1 MKVQTPLARQVSDA
15 RPSRLRSRV
24 TNGRTLF
31 VEGDGRGPWARR
43 LRDLCEAHAADL
55 GGAECLS
62 EAQRSLIRRCAT
74 IEVQLEQMEGQL
86 CDGKACDLSNMQQP
100 RGIYDGSLRRSG
112 LSASHEMS
120 RQRLSNTWLR
130 RNDKPMSLIQRTP
143 NEPPEP
149 SWLAAYHK

>member
-86 CDGKACDLSNMQQP
+86 CDGKTCDLSKYATAA
-100 RGIYDGSLRRSG
+100 GHLRRILETLG
-112 LSASHEMS
+112 IERKPRDVTPTLEQYLAEKG
-120 RQRLSNTWLR
+120 RQTNVI
-130 RNDKPMSLIQRTP
+130 D
-143 NEPPEP
+143 PED
-149 SWLAAYHK
+149 AE